1 MKEDKKPKNRSNT
14 FYLVLSLIIIAAI
27 ALFVAW
33 RYNLFLTPYERYYAG
48 DVRHFRGNLI
58 EAAKVPVYPN
68 ELSLVNVL
76 LGSDAFKIQIA
87 FFPNDTENSY
97 YFASS
102 FEITNKISIIF
113 RSIIDTDVSTF
124 QSSDGSSCLSFSS
137 GAYVRCFKS
146 VPINSTDEISPNVQE
161 PVILLLGPSRAN
173 KTAVTVDNYL
183 ITVEGKSFQETNR
196 TYTDLDLA
204 VDKLIL
210 VLMNYTSS

>member
-1 MKEDKKPKNRSNT
+1 MKNDKKPEKRSNT
-14 FYLVLSLIIIAAI
+14 FYLVLSLIIITVI
-27 ALFVAW
+27 ALVVAW
-33 RYNLFLTPYERYYAG
+33 RYNLFLTPYERFYAG
-48 DVRHFRGNLI
+48 DIRHFRGNLV

-76 LGSDAFKIQIA
+76 LDPDVFKIQIA

-113 RSIIDTDVSTF
+113 RSIISTDVSTF

-137 GAYVRCFKS
+137 GDYVKCFKS
-146 VPINSTDEISPNVQE
+146 VPINSTDEIFPTSLE
-161 PVILLLGPSRAN
+161 PVILLLGPSKAN
-173 KTAVTVDNYL
+173 TTAVSVDNYL

-196 TYTDLDLA
+196 TYTDLDLV

-210 VLMNYTSS
+210 VLMDYTSS